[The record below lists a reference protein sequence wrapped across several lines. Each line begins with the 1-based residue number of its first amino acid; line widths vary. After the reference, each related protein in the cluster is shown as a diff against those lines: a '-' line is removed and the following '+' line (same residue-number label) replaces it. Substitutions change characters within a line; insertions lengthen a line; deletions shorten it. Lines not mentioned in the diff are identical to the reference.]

1 MAMKEQGMDDLMK
14 YFEGLTTVQ
23 KNKVIANSVKQGAD
37 IMLQSQK
44 SELTAI
50 RLSGDVVKVTKAK
63 SSKKNGISYEI
74 GMNRG
79 GKDFSDPNSPN
90 FDKYRGCW
98 FQYWGFVTLKKWS
111 KSKRKHPNRKYPSRA
126 KILYHPPDLWLD
138 RAFDKDIDRVTKT
151 IEDALVQAIKNAK

>member
-14 YFEGLTTVQ
+14 YFEGISRVQ
-23 KNKVIANSVKQGAD
+23 KNKIIANSVKQGAD

-44 SELTAI
+44 NELTAI

-63 SSKKNGISYEI
+63 STKAKGISYEI
-74 GMNRG
+74 GMSRG
-79 GKDFSDPNSPN
+79 GKDFSDPSSPN
-90 FDKYRGCW
+90 FDKYRSAW
-98 FQYWGFVTLKKWS
+98 FHYWGFVTLKKWS

-151 IEDALVQAIKNAK
+151 IEDALIQAIKNAK

>member
-1 MAMKEQGMDDLMK
+1 MAMKEQGMDNLMK

-44 SELTAI
+44 AELTAI

-90 FDKYRGCW
+90 FDKYRGLIIAPI
-98 FQYWGFVTLKKWS
+98 YSDVYS
-111 KSKRKHPNRKYPSRA
+111 KP
-126 KILYHPPDLWLD
+126 
-138 RAFDKDIDRVTKT
+138 V
-151 IEDALVQAIKNAK
+151 